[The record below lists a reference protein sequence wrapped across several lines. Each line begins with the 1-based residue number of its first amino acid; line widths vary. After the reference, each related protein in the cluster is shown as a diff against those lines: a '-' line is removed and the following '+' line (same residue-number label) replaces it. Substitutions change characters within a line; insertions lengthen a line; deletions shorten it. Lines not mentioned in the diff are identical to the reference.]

1 VDMMDPVIKE
11 KAEKL
16 IKGAHSC
23 REMSERISSFVRD
36 QVHYCL
42 DEWEVESIEV
52 LRKRRGMCAGKALL
66 AAELHRAVSIPVRF
80 KVIKIFGEE
89 GLFDFLKQKLEE
101 GALPSLLPEEREKII
116 KDILSL
122 PPYRDH
128 IVLQIVL
135 DGERIDFDIAR
146 DTDLD
151 NGMRALGIWKKR
163 EIFSEEGIFN
173 SLDGWLRERMERR
186 AVLQGRALFFQVVN
200 QVIDEVRMK
209 GRSTR

>member
-1 VDMMDPVIKE
+1 MDPVIKR
-11 KAEKL
+11 KAEGL
-16 IKGAHSC
+16 VYQAGSR
-23 REMSERISSFVRD
+23 RERSKRIIQFVRD
-36 QVHYCL
+36 QILYCL
-42 DEWEVESIEV
+42 DEWDVKPIDV
-52 LRKRRGMCAGKALL
+52 LKKGRGMCAGKALL